1 MGTDLSPSR
10 AKGSASGRD
19 YSRREFLK
27 LGVGCTA
34 GLLGLSAFGSNW
46 LFAQEETPSLV
57 DLAVAVNG
65 SPEELVRSVIASLG
79 GINRFVSRGD
89 IVVVKPNIAWDR
101 NPEQAANTN
110 PEVVA
115 EVIRLCFEAGAK
127 KVKLFDR
134 PCNKPSR
141 TYRNSGIKEAAEK
154 VGAEVSYTSSPGF
167 VKVDMPGN
175 KLLRSWELYKPALD
189 CDCLINLP
197 IAKQHGTSGLT
208 LGMKNLMGIMGGDR
222 GQIHWRIHE
231 YLPELAHF
239 VRPKLTIIDAVRIL
253 VANGPQGGNLGDVRT
268 INTVIA
274 SSHIAS
280 ADAYAATLFGKNPSD
295 LGFITY
301 GHKLGLGE
309 IDLEKL
315 SLTKRDLS

>member
-1 MGTDLSPSR
+1 L
-10 AKGSASGRD
+10 SASKSKRSPAANE
-19 YSRREFLK
+19 YSRREFLN
-27 LGVGCTA
+27 LGIGCTA
-34 GLLGLSAFGSNW
+34 GLLGLSTFGPSW
-46 LFAQEETPSLV
+46 LLAQDEISPPV
-57 DLAVAVNG
+57 DLAVALNG
-65 SPEELVRSVIASLG
+65 SAKELIRSVIASLG
-79 GINRFVSRGD
+79 GMNRFVTKGD

-101 NPEQAANTN
+101 NPKQAANTN

-141 TYRNSGIKEAAEK
+141 TYRNSGIKEAAERA
-154 VGAEVSYTSSPGF
+154 GAEVSYTSDPGF
-167 VKVDMPGN
+167 VKVDMPEN
-175 KLLRSWELYKPALD
+175 KILRSWELYRPALD
-189 CDCLINLP
+189 CDCLINVP
-197 IAKQHGTSGLT
+197 IAKQHATSELT

-315 SLTKRDLS
+315 NLARIDLS